1 MGTTADKLE
10 YLDGTKSAIKQA
22 IVNKG
27 VDVPEGTTFRAYAEK
42 IGSIVKVPSLSNPG
56 SASDLRSG
64 KQLAGADGSVVTGTL
79 AEVTQATPTISVS
92 SGGLITASATQSG
105 GIVEG
110 GTKSATQQL
119 TTQGAKTVTPGTTAQ
134 TAVAS
139 GRYTTGAVQVAGDA
153 NLVPENIAE
162 GVSIFGVTGTHSGGG
177 GGEVLITYSQQ
188 ISIRPQTTITLP
200 LSDYVTFQWSSYKF
214 ALFPGM
220 TLGEIAIGDAWVT
233 FAFSSDGVTLQ
244 IARTSGSTWGGSNT
258 LTGYKYK

>member
-22 IVNKG
+22 IVGKG
-27 VDVPEGTTFRAYAEK
+27 VAVPEGTTFRAYAEK

-105 GIVEG
+105 GIVEAG
-110 GTKSATQQL
+110 SKGSTQQL
-119 TTQGAKTVTPGTTAQ
+119 TTQGEKTVTPTTTNQ

-139 GRYTTGAVQVAGDA
+139 GRYTTGDVVVAGDA

-162 GVSIFGVTGTHSGGG
+162 GVSIFGVEGTHSGGG
-177 GGEVLITYSQQ
+177 GGDVATL
-188 ISIRPQTTITLP
+188 TIDASNYYMYAYADENGSLVYE
-200 LSDYVTFQWSSYKF
+200 DGSSASF
-214 ALFPGM
+214 ALTVPVPQVVVVIATGKSERFNISGDYQKLQTLSYPNGAVIWM
-220 TLGEIAIGDAWVT
+220 TGNVT
-233 FAFSSDGVTLQ
+233 AF
-244 IARTSGSTWGGSNT
+244 GS
-258 LTGYKYK
+258 